1 MATNDIWSMT
11 NEELLQYFKGI
22 PEYAKLQYES
32 NPGYGRP
39 VDEGGYSG
47 YDAYGRTKDGL
58 NVDRLIVG
66 QQGNGEVGD
75 AYMESPIYGGYRA
88 QLTPVNKDNL
98 YLAGYYDEAG
108 NLTGAER
115 HERDTGGWFG
125 ENIDWL
131 APALIGGLAFAGA
144 GGLGSLG
151 GAGTVGTDALTE
163 AMAANIGGG
172 GGLGGYTAGAVGAG
186 TAAVDGGLGFAANN
200 ELAALAS
207 AEAGF
212 GGSAGLA
219 GIEAALAEG
228 AGATAGMGSGMTD
241 PYVDAGDFG
250 APANDPFTLKNA
262 GKALR
267 AAGLLSALTEGGG
280 SDGGGGGSKGVN
292 LIADHPIT
300 RTTNPVE
307 YVTPQQAADYIKG
320 KYTGTTPLTAERKY
334 FNYEHG
340 PVSYTNVDTGVT
352 ARLNPETGQYETI
365 NDPNKNP
372 ASTTT
377 QEDEYVGAA
386 NGGLMAL
393 AHGGG
398 VGHLGGYSDGGR
410 LLRGPGDG
418 VSDSIPATIGKKQ
431 PARLADGEFVIPARI
446 VSELGN
452 GSTEAG
458 ARQLYAMIDRIQ
470 KARRKSMGK
479 GKIAKDTKARKLLPA

>member
-11 NEELLQYFKGI
+11 PEELLEYFKGV
-22 PEYAKLQYES
+22 PEYAKLQYED

-47 YDAYGRTKDGL
+47 YEAYGRTKDGL
-58 NVDRLIVG
+58 NVDRLFAG
-66 QQGNGEVGD
+66 MQGNGEIGD

-88 QLTPVNKDNL
+88 QLTPVNENNL
-98 YLAGYYDEAG
+98 YLAGDYDEAG
-108 NLTGAER
+108 NLIGANR
-115 HERDTGGWFG
+115 FERDTGGWFG

-131 APALIGGLAFAGA
+131 APMLIGGMALAGA
-144 GGLGSLG
+144 GGLGALG
-151 GAGTVGTDALTE
+151 GASGAAGGAGASGMMLPYLPVGETLGAGITASTGAGIVGGGIAGTGLTLSELAAQTGLSEAAVSAAITDGTLPSIIESAGS
-163 AMAANIGGG
+163 IGGG
-172 GGLGGYTAGAVGAG
+172 GG
-186 TAAVDGGLGFAANN
+186 
-200 ELAALAS
+200 
-207 AEAGF
+207 
-212 GGSAGLA
+212 
-219 GIEAALAEG
+219 I
-228 AGATAGMGSGMTD
+228 
-241 PYVDAGDFG
+241 GDLL
-250 APANDPFTLKNA
+250 TLKNA
-262 GKALR
+262 GTALR
-267 AAGLLSALTEGGG
+267 AAGLLSALTGAGSG

-300 RTTNPVE
+300 RTTNPME

-365 NDPNKNP
+365 NNPNKNP
-372 ASTTT
+372 AITTT
-377 QEDEYVGAA
+377 QEEEYVGAA

-418 VSDSIPATIGKKQ
+418 VSDSIPATIGEKQ

-452 GSTEAG
+452 GSSEAG
-458 ARQLYAMIDRIQ
+458 ARQLYAMMNRIQ

>member
-98 YLAGYYDEAG
+98 YLAGDYDEAG
-108 NLTGAER
+108 NLIDVGR

-172 GGLGGYTAGAVGAG
+172 GGLGGYTAGAA
-186 TAAVDGGLGFAANN
+186 
-200 ELAALAS
+200 
-207 AEAGF
+207 
-212 GGSAGLA
+212 
-219 GIEAALAEG
+219 G
-228 AGATAGMGSGMTD
+228 AGAAPITESVGTSTQAANIGGLDVATGMNPAAAQSIGGGITGGAGGLEELL
-241 PYVDAGDFG
+241 
-250 APANDPFTLKNA
+250 TLKNA
-262 GKALR
+262 GTALR

-418 VSDSIPATIGKKQ
+418 VSDSIPATIGEKQ